1 MMEDYKKN
9 TKKELKDLEQMVK
22 NWRDFYMKEVDPN
35 NLEYNETLISDFS
48 EEISTYISTY
58 ISNLK
63 KFPENNL
70 TNEIERKFYEK
81 INKYLDDLRW
91 EINKVKNERIQ

>member
-22 NWRDFYMKEVDPN
+22 NWRDFYMREVDPN